1 MLKNNP
7 MPSMDNKTLIERTM
21 DEMLRLIRE
30 NGYQPGEK
38 LPNEYE
44 LGKLLGVSR
53 NTAREAL
60 RALSSNNIIEIRQGA
75 GTFISDKKGVPDDPL
90 GFSLIQYKNKLT
102 KDLLQLRCIIE
113 PPIAA
118 LAAQNAT
125 PENIKNLEI
134 SLLEVEG
141 QIAQHTKFAEK
152 DRNFHIQIA
161 NCSGNAVVSNLIPV
175 ISAGVTMFSSVIN
188 QQEFEQTLKSHRN
201 IFEAIYNKKAVD
213 AQQAMLFHLLYN
225 VNRFH

>member
-90 GFSLIQYKNKLT
+90 GFSLIQDKNKLT

>member
-1 MLKNNP
+1 
-7 MPSMDNKTLIERTM
+7 MDNKTLIERTM

-90 GFSLIQYKNKLT
+90 GFSLIQDKNKLT

>member
-1 MLKNNP
+1 MQENKP
-7 MPSMDNKTLIERTM
+7 MPPMGNKTLIERTM
-21 DEMLRLIRE
+21 AEMFRLIRE
-30 NGYQPGEK
+30 KGYQPGEK

-60 RALSSNNIIEIRQGA
+60 RVLASNNVIEIRQGA
-75 GTFISDKKGVPDDPL
+75 GTFISDKKGIPNDPL
-90 GFSLIQYKNKLT
+90 GFSLIQDKNKLA

-125 PENIKNLEI
+125 PEDITKLEI
-134 SLLEVEG
+134 ALLEVEG

-152 DRNFHIQIA
+152 DQNFHIQIA
-161 NCSGNAVVSNLIPV
+161 NCTGNAVVSNLIPV
-175 ISAGVTMFSSVIN
+175 ISAGVTLFSSVIN

-201 IFEAIYNKKAVD
+201 IFEAIHNRKPVD

-225 VNRFH
+225 MNRFH

>member
-1 MLKNNP
+1 MQKNDSL
-7 MPSMDNKTLIERTM
+7 PSMDNKTLIERTT

-38 LPNEYE
+38 LPNEYD

-60 RALSSNNIIEIRQGA
+60 RALSSNNVIEIRQCA

-90 GFSLIQYKNKLT
+90 GFSLIQDKNKLT
-102 KDLLQLRCIIE
+102 RDLLQLRCIIE

-201 IFEAIYNKKAVD
+201 IFEAIQNKKAVD

-225 VNRFH
+225 VNRLH

>member
-1 MLKNNP
+1 
-7 MPSMDNKTLIERTM
+7 M

-90 GFSLIQYKNKLT
+90 GFSLIQDKNKLT